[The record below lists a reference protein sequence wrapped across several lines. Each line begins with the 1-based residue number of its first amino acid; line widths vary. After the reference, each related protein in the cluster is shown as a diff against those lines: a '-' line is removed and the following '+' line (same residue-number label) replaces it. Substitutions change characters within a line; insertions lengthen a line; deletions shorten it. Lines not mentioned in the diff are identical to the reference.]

1 VKGENVMTAFDNS
14 QFEKYKA
21 EVKEKWGKTEAYA
34 EHAQKTKDYSKEK
47 RNALAGSLDAIMAE
61 FALCRELSPESEEAQ
76 ALVAKLQAH
85 ITENYYTCTPA
96 ILAGL
101 GQMYVADGR
110 FKANIDRHGEGTAQ
124 FICDA
129 ILVYCQK

>member
-1 VKGENVMTAFDNS
+1 MVAMDHR
-14 QFEKYKA
+14 KYER
-21 EVKEKWGKTEAYA
+21 EVKENWGETEAYR
-34 EHAQKTKDYSKEK
+34 EYSEK
-47 RNALAGSLDAIMAE
+47 ASGRSPEEQRSLAGSLDAIMEA
-61 FALCRELSPESEEAQ
+61 FALCMKAGNAPDSSAAQ
-76 ALVAKLQAH
+76 ALVKNLQDH

-110 FKANIDRHGEGTAQ
+110 FKANIDRHAEGTAQ

-129 ILVYCQK
+129 VLIYCDKMEG